1 MTSVINMDGHDQ
13 LLTDDLTDLS
23 TLQHHHDQG
32 EMQSKEENVE
42 KKCGN
47 HDGVC
52 AICLDEIVLQDTA
65 LVKGCEHAYC
75 ATCILRWVT
84 YSQKPTCPQCKHPFE
99 FLNVHRSLDGSI
111 QDYMFEESVCLLL
124 RAKWFEP
131 LVVEERED
139 VYEGHEDY
147 YYYPYED
154 EEDDDLDDAYFSSSS
169 VIRIGNRR
177 WGDNGYVRGG
187 RQEARPVRRS
197 NIQDPGASSSGEPR
211 KKEAAVDKTGR
222 RAKRALK
229 REAADKAAAEKHQ
242 QHLARL
248 CRK

>member
-1 MTSVINMDGHDQ
+1 MTSVINMDGQDQ
-13 LLTDDLTDLS
+13 LPSDLNNSS
-23 TLQHHHDQG
+23 TQQHQG
-32 EMQSKEENVE
+32 EMQSNTDNVE
-42 KKCGN
+42 KRCGN
-47 HDGVC
+47 HGGVC
-52 AICLDEIVLQDTA
+52 AICLDEIMLQETA

-131 LVVEERED
+131 LIVEERED
-139 VYEGHEDY
+139 VYDDPDD

-154 EEDDDLDDAYFSSSS
+154 EEDDDLDEAYFSSSS
-169 VIRIGNRR
+169 SIRIGNRR

-187 RQEARPVRRS
+187 RQEARPVQRS
-197 NIQDPGASSSGEPR
+197 NIEDLGASSSREPR
-211 KKEAAVDKTGR
+211 KKEAAMDKTGR

-229 REAADKAAAEKHQ
+229 REAADKAAAAKHQ

-248 CRK
+248 GRK

>member
-1 MTSVINMDGHDQ
+1 MTSVINMDGQDQ
-13 LLTDDLTDLS
+13 LLSDLNNSS
-23 TLQHHHDQG
+23 TQQHQG
-32 EMQSKEENVE
+32 EMQSNIDNV
-42 KKCGN
+42 KKRCGN
-47 HDGVC
+47 HGGVC
-52 AICLDEIVLQDTA
+52 AICLDEIMLQETA

-131 LVVEERED
+131 LIVEERED
-139 VYEGHEDY
+139 VYDDPDD

-154 EEDDDLDDAYFSSSS
+154 EEDDDLDEAYFSSSS
-169 VIRIGNRR
+169 SIRIGNRR

-187 RQEARPVRRS
+187 RQEARPVHRS
-197 NIQDPGASSSGEPR
+197 NIEDSGASSSREPR
-211 KKEAAVDKTGR
+211 KKEAAMDKTGR

-229 REAADKAAAEKHQ
+229 REAADKAAAAKHQ

-248 CRK
+248 GRK

>member
-1 MTSVINMDGHDQ
+1 MISYSPMILPIYPPCNIITIRGKCRAKRKM
-13 LLTDDLTDLS
+13 L
-23 TLQHHHDQG
+23 
-32 EMQSKEENVE
+32 KRNVGIMME
-42 KKCGN
+42 FVQYAWMRLCFKTP
-47 HDGVC
+47 
-52 AICLDEIVLQDTA
+52 L
-65 LVKGCEHAYC
+65 C

-147 YYYPYED
+147 YCYPYED

-248 CRK
+248 GRK